1 MTGSQEFPDLPGLDT
16 ADGLRRMMN
25 KPSLYEKVLRDFY
38 VRFIDEPRAI
48 RAAIASG
55 DLAAA
60 ERHAHSTK
68 GLAGTIGAPGLQNA
82 AKALEMALRDGDAA
96 PQEPLARFEHE
107 LRVVLDSIANGF
119 GIDRAG

>member
-1 MTGSQEFPDLPGLDT
+1 MTGTQEFPNLPGLDT

-25 KPSLYEKVLRDFY
+25 KPSLYEKVLRDFH
-38 VRFIDEPRAI
+38 VRFVDEPRAI

-60 ERHAHSTK
+60 ERHAHSAK

-82 AKALEMALRDGDAA
+82 AKALETALRDGDAS
-96 PQEPLARFEHE
+96 PEEFLALFEHE
-107 LRVVLDSIANGF
+107 LRQVLDSIANGF
-119 GIDRAG
+119 GIDPAG

>member
-1 MTGSQEFPDLPGLDT
+1 MTGTQDFPDLPGIDT

-25 KPSLYEKVLRDFY
+25 KPSLYEKILRDFY
-38 VRFIDEPRAI
+38 SRFIDEPRAI
-48 RAAIASG
+48 RAAITGG
-55 DLAAA
+55 DLVAA
-60 ERHAHSTK
+60 ERHAHSAK

-96 PQEPLARFEHE
+96 TEDYLLQFEQE
-107 LRVVLDSIANGF
+107 LRQVLDSIAYGF

>member
-1 MTGSQEFPDLPGLDT
+1 MTGPQAFPDLPGIDT
-16 ADGLRRMMN
+16 AEGLRRMMN
-25 KPSLYEKVLRDFY
+25 KPSLYEKILRDFHA
-38 VRFIDEPRAI
+38 RFIDEPRAI

-55 DLAAA
+55 DLGAA

-82 AKALEMALRDGDAA
+82 AKELEAALRDGEASL
-96 PQEPLARFEHE
+96 EEFLVRFEHE
-107 LRVVLDSIANGF
+107 LRLVLESIAGGF